1 VGEACWRS
9 GGGEWIAA
17 VNARA
22 VTAVDEGV
30 GLRLKAAADHGICGS
45 RSVELPPPAQTN
57 IYIYIYIIL
66 KIGTLSLILSFSL
79 TPTHTH
85 TISLS
90 LSLFLSLFLVLSAL

>member
-9 GGGEWIAA
+9 GGGGEWIAA

-45 RSVELPPPAQTN
+45 RSVELPPPPPAQTN
-57 IYIYIYIIL
+57 IIYIIL
-66 KIGTLSLILSFSL
+66 KIGTLSHSRSLTHRALSRSLQSLFLILS
-79 TPTHTH
+79 
-85 TISLS
+85 
-90 LSLFLSLFLVLSAL
+90 AL